1 MQYTHI
7 VIEKIEICHIILDYK
22 FILYTK
28 VINKVTW

>member
-1 MQYTHI
+1 MHI

-28 VINKVTW
+28 VINKVT